1 DLVTQFAAQSPQP
14 PPRERMERMIK
25 TPLYV
30 HAASNGPSPLREK
43 LERPLWIFSL
53 VVALVLLIACANVA
67 NLLIARAAA
76 RQRGMALRISIGAGR
91 GRLVQQLLIES
102 ALLAIAACALGAML
116 ALWSA
121 PLIVQQLAASRD
133 PVRLTLGL
141 DGRVLAFLA
150 FVCVSATL
158 LFGVAPALYASGVMP
173 QDALKSAAGSQ
184 SGHRGLSR
192 LLVAAQVA
200 FCFVVLFVA
209 GLFLV
214 TFRNLTTEDLGFRQ
228 G

>member
-1 DLVTQFAAQSPQP
+1 RVRPDASVEQVHQTLQVTFTNFRRDLVTQFAAQSPQP

-25 TPLYV
+25 PPLYV

-53 VVALVLLIACANVA
+53 VVALVLLSACANVA

-76 RQRGMALRISIGAGR
+76 RQREMALRISIGAGR

-121 PLIVQQLAASRD
+121 PLIVQQLAA
-133 PVRLTLGL
+133 
-141 DGRVLAFLA
+141 
-150 FVCVSATL
+150 
-158 LFGVAPALYASGVMP
+158 
-173 QDALKSAAGSQ
+173 
-184 SGHRGLSR
+184 
-192 LLVAAQVA
+192 
-200 FCFVVLFVA
+200 
-209 GLFLV
+209 
-214 TFRNLTTEDLGFRQ
+214 
-228 G
+228 